1 MELKPYQQ
9 TVINELGEFITILD
23 ETQKINKA
31 YDLFW
36 ERKGV
41 LIHTLEAHNYLK
53 PYNNSITGVPRVTMK
68 VPTAGGKTFI
78 ACNALKTIFDSYPMD
93 KPKVAVWF
101 VPSDTIL
108 QQTLKN
114 LKDTSHPYRQKID
127 SHFGSAVKVYDKESL
142 IQGASFGPA
151 EVKEQLSLLVLS
163 VQSFVEQIRKGLP
176 RAFRENSSLLQFPQ
190 TYQQQDKL
198 LPNVDETALIQVINQ
213 LNPVVIIDES
223 HNVESGLR
231 VDMLN
236 NINPSFILELT
247 ATPRDKSNIISFV
260 DAIHLKK
267 NNMVKLPVIVY
278 NHQDTNEVISG
289 AINLQ
294 KTLEDKATEELK
306 NGGKYIRPIVLFQA
320 QPRSNEDN
328 VTFDKIKEQLIE
340 AGIPDE
346 QVKIKTSGKDEIS
359 KEDLMSPDCKVRY
372 IITVNALK
380 EGWDCPFAYVLAS
393 LANKSSAV
401 DVEQILGR
409 ILRQPYVTK
418 HKQELLNF
426 SYVLTSSTNFIAT
439 LDKIIEGLNKSG
451 FSEKD
456 YRTKEMLEVES
467 VEVNTQ
473 VKTESFE
480 ELFMQSTADST
491 AGASQTNESSE
502 VIEEINPDSIKE
514 ISTSE
519 KDEDQLNEIMSLA
532 KQNSENFEDL
542 YLQNTNSISTTE
554 ASQINDSIEVIEEIN
569 PDSIKEISTS
579 EKAIEQLNEIVNLA
593 KQTSEA
599 FEKKIEQLD
608 QEDIVPHE
616 IGNAMKTF
624 EIKELFKE
632 EAKDISLPAFYI
644 KVKEGSL
651 FNSEASDQLLSK
663 NLLLKDFA
671 LSQQETVI
679 DFSQTSSEM
688 YTVDLVEGKKDEYV
702 PEYKKENNVL
712 KEAFVKYISGLTPES
727 KIEQLTGRILKQI
740 SRVDAIPEPEL
751 KKYIK
756 SILSNLDADKL
767 AELSSN
773 DAVYANKIK
782 AKINTLSD
790 VFAEKQFSNLLDK
803 GSVICKGHF
812 SFPSKI
818 NPSNTV
824 RGITKNLYEQ
834 EGEMNDFEKK
844 VINDIANLDSVVFWH
859 RNLERGKGFCLNGFI
874 NHYPDFIVKTKSGK
888 ILIIE
893 TKGDDRDNSD
903 SAKKI
908 RLGEKWA
915 SKAGDNYRYFMV
927 FNTAKLEGA
936 KSIPELLDIIGGMK

>member
-9 TVINELGEFITILD
+9 TVINELGEFINTLD
-23 ETQKINKA
+23 ETQKINRA

-41 LIHTLEAHNYLK
+41 LIHTLEGHNYLK

-78 ACNALKTIFDSYPMD
+78 ACNALKTIFDSYPLD

-114 LKDTSHPYRQKID
+114 LNDTSHPYRQKID
-127 SHFGSAVKVYDKESL
+127 SHFGSAVKVYDKETL

-247 ATPRDKSNIISFV
+247 ATPRVKSNIISFV

-294 KTLEDKATEELK
+294 KTLEDKALEELK

-320 QPRSNEDN
+320 QPRSNDDN
-328 VTFDKIKEQLIE
+328 ITFDKIKEQLIE
-340 AGIPDE
+340 AGIPEE

-418 HKQELLNF
+418 HQQELLNF

-456 YRTKEMLEVES
+456 YRTKEMLDVENAT
-467 VEVNTQ
+467 VNPQPSTG
-473 VKTESFE
+473 SFE
-480 ELFMQSTADST
+480 DLFMQSTNEVVSN
-491 AGASQTNESSE
+491 TNDTIPI
-502 VIEEINPDSIKE
+502 VEEINPDTIKE
-514 ISTSE
+514 
-519 KDEDQLNEIMSLA
+519 L
-532 KQNSENFEDL
+532 
-542 YLQNTNSISTTE
+542 
-554 ASQINDSIEVIEEIN
+554 
-569 PDSIKEISTS
+569 STS
-579 EKAIEQLNEIVNLA
+579 EKAQVQLNEIVTLA
-593 KQTSEA
+593 TQTNEA
-599 FEKKIEQLD
+599 FEKTIEQLD

-616 IGNAMKTF
+616 LGNAMKTF

-632 EAKDISLPAFYI
+632 EAKSISLPAFYI
-644 KVKEGSL
+644 KVNQGSFFNEEGS
-651 FNSEASDQLLSK
+651 EQLLSK

-671 LSQQETVI
+671 LSQQETAI
-679 DFSQTSSEM
+679 DFSQTGSEM
-688 YTVDLVEGKKDEYV
+688 YRVDLVESKKDEYI
-702 PEYKKENNVL
+702 PEYKKENNMV
-712 KEAFVKYISGLTPES
+712 KEAFVKYISGLTPEA
-727 KIEQLTGRILKQI
+727 KINQLTGRILKQI
-740 SRVDAIPEPEL
+740 SKVDSIPEPEL
-751 KKYIK
+751 KKYIS

-773 DAVYANKIK
+773 EAIYANKIK
-782 AKINTLSD
+782 AKINSLSD
-790 VFAEKQFSNLLDK
+790 AFAEKQFSNLLDK

-818 NPSNTV
+818 NPVNTV
-824 RGITKNLYEQ
+824 KGITKNLYEQ

-859 RNLERGKGFCLNGFI
+859 RNLERGKGFCLNGFV
-874 NHYPDFIVKTKSGK
+874 NHYPDFIVKTKNGK
-888 ILIIE
+888 ILLVE

-936 KSIPELLDIIGGMK
+936 KSIPELLDIIGSMK